1 MAIVSEPA
9 PYRDGALSLTGQV
22 YRDDSLTGPRPGIL
36 MVHGA
41 GGLDGHITDQGARYV
56 SLGYVVFAADMF
68 GPGVA
73 GPGVASDREKAMKAI
88 AELRGAPDALIAR
101 ARAGLAELERLPD
114 SDGRHAAVGFCFGG
128 TTVITT
134 ARHGLPLAG
143 VVSMHG
149 ALATV
154 RPALPDSMHVPLLA
168 CHGADDP
175 HVPMSDVVA
184 FAEEMR
190 LAGADWQLNAYGGA
204 VHGFTHKHAVP
215 GGGGIA
221 YHEPT
226 DRRSFAAARSFLTE
240 VFENAAAR

>member
-1 MAIVSEPA
+1 MAIVSEPI
-9 PYRDGALSLTGQV
+9 PYRDGDTSLTGLV
-22 YRDDSLTGPRPGIL
+22 YRDDNHSGPRPGIL
-36 MVHGA
+36 MAHGA

-56 SLGYVVFAADMF
+56 GLGYVVFAADMF
-68 GPGVA
+68 GPGA
-73 GPGVASDREKAMKAI
+73 TGDREKAMKAI
-88 AELRGAPDALIAR
+88 TELRGDPDALVAR
-101 ARAGLAELERLPD
+101 VRAGLAELERLPD

-128 TTVITT
+128 LTVLTM
-134 ARHGLPLAG
+134 ARAGLPLAG

-154 RPALPDSMHVPLLA
+154 RPALPDSMHVPVLA

-175 HVPMSDVVA
+175 HVPMTDVVA

-226 DRRSFAAARSFLTE
+226 DRRSFAAARAFLTE